1 MRNIVP
7 GLGGEKYASNE
18 NVSYYSALTFAFD
31 LETCFKVTAH
41 PLPKGILQV
50 KYEPHW
56 PKARDDMLRTRNL
69 GQTNEETDQYR
80 A

>member
-1 MRNIVP
+1 MRNTVP
-7 GLGGEKYASNE
+7 GGEKYASNE
-18 NVSYYSALTFAFD
+18 NFSYYSAMTFAFD

-50 KYEPHW
+50 KYE
-56 PKARDDMLRTRNL
+56 ARDDMLRTRNL
-69 GQTNEETDQYR
+69 GQTNEQTDQYR